1 MPAAARPKKAK
12 KPNGRPPGSIKAD
25 LDIKELEKLA
35 ALHCTYEEAAAW
47 LGVTKRTF
55 ITYMEREEVRDAW
68 ERGQGRGRVS
78 LRRIQYQL
86 AEKGNAPMAIFLGK
100 NLLGQRDRFDTEE
113 EGDPTKDAARR
124 IKGALDAIESAVV
137 DTDKDEE

>member
-1 MPAAARPKKAK
+1 MEPSDRVLDRL
-12 KPNGRPPGSIKAD
+12 PNFR
-25 LDIKELEKLA
+25 
-35 ALHCTYEEAAAW
+35 
-47 LGVTKRTF
+47 KRMDWF
-55 ITYMEREEVRDAW
+55 LRYRKDMLVGITYMEREEVRDAW